1 MENTIE
7 LIKKMENTTEL
18 IEKKWKTQDQQLV
31 LSVLLETVWRKIVC
45 FKAFVCESTCVHY

>member
-31 LSVLLETVWRKIVC
+31 LSVLLKTVWRKIVC
-45 FKAFVCESTCVHY
+45 FKAFVCESTCAHY